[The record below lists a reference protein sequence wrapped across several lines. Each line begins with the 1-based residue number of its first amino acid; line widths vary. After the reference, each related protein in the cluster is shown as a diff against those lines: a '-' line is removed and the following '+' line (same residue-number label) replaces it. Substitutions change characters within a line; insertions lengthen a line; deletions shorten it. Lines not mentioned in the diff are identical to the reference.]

1 MRLAEPYSEPLE
13 ARMTELKEVFEMVTK
28 RTEPDPDSWKQQ
40 EDRQRRQVRRRKV
53 GAFAVRAA
61 IVAASAIAI
70 VACQPDPNEGSGPA
84 SQPSSSVS
92 AGGVGTNHYLDIA
105 TGERTPVAANL
116 SGARL
121 TEVSPNEK
129 AVAYSTCCD
138 DDAIYVAQLDGAG
151 TEMITPENLDGYG
164 PTWIDDERILFQGRT
179 ERTIELGDLYVAD
192 LSTGE
197 VTMVTDLPDERN
209 GAWIVIS
216 DVSPDGT
223 TVLFHLPRGRGVNVT
238 WDLWTAP
245 LAGGERT
252 LLREDAGY
260 AQYAAD
266 GSIVF
271 FDHPVPFEGDD
282 IWMMDGDGS
291 NARRLVQG
299 RGEIFTWPRV
309 SPDGS
314 KVTYGHDTKA
324 EWIDIAT
331 GEVTTTDEFTEEP
344 AWYGNDML
352 IVD

>member
-1 MRLAEPYSEPLE
+1 MI
-13 ARMTELKEVFEMVTK
+13 TK
-28 RTEPDPDSWKQQ
+28 RTEPDLDSWKQQ

-53 GAFAVRAA
+53 GPFAEAAA

-70 VACQPDPNEGSGPA
+70 VACQPDPNDGSGPA
-84 SQPSSSVS
+84 SQPSSSES
-92 AGGVGTNHYLDIA
+92 AGGGRVGTNHYLDIA
-105 TGERTPVAANL
+105 TGERTPVAADL

-121 TEVSPNEK
+121 TEVSPNEE
-129 AVAYSTCCD
+129 AVAYSTCCE
-138 DDAIYVAQLDGAG
+138 DDAIYVAQLDGSSF
-151 TEMITPENLDGYG
+151 EMITPENLDGYG
-164 PTWIDDERILFQGRT
+164 PTWIDDKRILFQGRT

-209 GAWIVIS
+209 GRWIVIS
-216 DVSPDGT
+216 DVSPDRS
-223 TVLFHLPRGRGVNVT
+223 TVLFHLPRGRGANAT

-245 LAGGERT
+245 LAGGKRT

-271 FDHPVPFEGDD
+271 LDHPVPFEGDD
-282 IWMMDGDGS
+282 IWIMDGDGS
-291 NARRLVQG
+291 NARRLVQDG
-299 RGEIFTWPRV
+299 GETFTWPRV
-309 SPDGS
+309 SPDGT
-314 KVTYGHDTKA
+314 KVAYGHDAKA
-324 EWIDIAT
+324 EWIEIAT

-344 AWYGNDML
+344 AWYGSDTL